1 VQHFHV
7 NVCALSEAKGMLK
20 KMIDYFKDY
29 ERVKS
34 YFEDKLSKQIFDY
47 KINDLV
53 RDIKDELVD
62 YLYTINK
69 TSRIVT
75 FDEYYIRRGEK
86 DIIIYGAGVCGERD
100 YHVLKHAGY
109 QVTAFIDDDME
120 LQGQERCGIPVISI
134 PELLDQNKE
143 AIVIISNEHYKDIF
157 YNQLISFGFPQENIF
172 KVNTKLRTEFG
183 TIYYDLPQLSE
194 KIDNE
199 GEVFIDAGAFD
210 GESSLGFIKWCEE
223 NGAKTEKIYLFEPLH
238 DGIKI
243 CERKLEG
250 YNVEFFESGLGK
262 TTTKLYF
269 EKRGSN
275 LMGSK
280 VSKTGDVVIKIDS
293 IDNILKGQ
301 KATFIKM
308 DIEGSEAD
316 AIIGAAE
323 TIKKYKPKLAISM
336 YHKRR
341 DILELPELVKSLNPE
356 YKLYLRHYSNMKWD
370 FVMYAI

>member
-1 VQHFHV
+1 
-7 NVCALSEAKGMLK
+7 
-20 KMIDYFKDY
+20 MIDYFKDY